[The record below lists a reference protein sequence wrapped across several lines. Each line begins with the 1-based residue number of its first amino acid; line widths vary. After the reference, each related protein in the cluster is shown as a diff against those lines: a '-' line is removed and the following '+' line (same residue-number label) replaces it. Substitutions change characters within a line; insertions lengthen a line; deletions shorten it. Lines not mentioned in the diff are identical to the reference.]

1 MLSLGNYSRL
11 YQSLLYFVKLSL
23 AIHSL
28 TTPGKQRS
36 VSIFGPSE
44 AAGGDPEES
53 DDESG
58 DDGIEEFA

>member
-1 MLSLGNYSRL
+1 MNSAV
-11 YQSLLYFVKLSL
+11 LLWLINEL
-23 AIHSL
+23 P

-44 AAGGDPEES
+44 ATGGEPEES

-58 DDGIEEFA
+58 DDGMEEFEWPILTVII

>member
-1 MLSLGNYSRL
+1 MLVLRNYPRL
-11 YQSLLYFVKLSL
+11 YYSLLSFVN
-23 AIHSL
+23 HSL

-58 DDGIEEFA
+58 DEGIEEFA